1 MLFTNADLFKLIIP
15 LVIEQFLNLSIGMS
29 DSTMASFV
37 TQAAVSGISLV
48 DSINVLLVQVFSA
61 LATGGAV
68 ISAQYL
74 GRRDLLSARASAKQ
88 LYLCVL
94 LASLVITL
102 AALCFRDQIIRA
114 VFGQLEDD
122 VFEAAKIYLITSALS
137 YPFLGLYN
145 AGVALFRSMGNSRV
159 SLFAALIM
167 NLVNMAG
174 NVLVVYVLHW
184 GVFGIALFTLV
195 ARVTSAAFVTYL
207 LLDRR
212 NPIFLEEPFKLE
224 FRPQVIRN
232 ILHIGIPSGFEN
244 SIFQIGKV
252 MVASLISSFGT
263 VGIEA
268 NAIANLFSQL
278 QTLPGSSVSL
288 AMLTVV
294 GRCIGAN
301 DEKQATRY
309 TNKLML
315 FAVGGIIGF
324 SLILYPC
331 RELFYG
337 LFNVGGETKTLVST
351 LILIHTLG
359 VVTFWPW
366 AFTLPSALRASNDVR
381 FCMVASIACMWI
393 FRLGASYVFSL
404 NTILGLPIGLGLGV
418 AGVWLAMALDWIA
431 RAGLFVWRFKSG
443 RWLQRK
449 LI

>member
-15 LVIEQFLNLSIGMS
+15 LVIEQFLNIFIGMS
-29 DSTMASFV
+29 DSTMASFI
-37 TQAAVSGISLV
+37 TEAAVSGISLV
-48 DSINVLLVQVFSA
+48 DSINVLLIQVFSA

-74 GRRDLLSARASAKQ
+74 GRKDLLSARSSAKQ

-94 LASLVITL
+94 MAALVIML
-102 AALCFRDQIIRA
+102 AALCFRDQIIRV
-114 VFGQLEDD
+114 VFGRLEDE
-122 VFEAAKIYLITSALS
+122 VFQAAQIYFITSAIS

-145 AGVALFRSMGNSRV
+145 AGVALFRSMGNSKI

-167 NLVNMAG
+167 NLVNLAG
-174 NVLVVYVLHW
+174 NALVVYVLHW

-195 ARVTSAAFVTYL
+195 ARVAGAGLVTYL
-207 LLDRR
+207 LLDKR
-212 NPIFLEEPFKLE
+212 NPIFLEEPFKIE
-224 FRPQVIRN
+224 FRPQIIKN

-263 VGIEA
+263 IGIEA

-278 QTLPGSSVSL
+278 QTLPGSSIGL

-294 GRCIGAN
+294 GRCVGAN
-301 DEKQATRY
+301 DDQQAARY
-309 TNKLML
+309 ANKLML
-315 FAVGGIIGF
+315 FAVGGIVGL

-337 LFNVGGETKTLVST
+337 LFNVSSETKGVVGT

-381 FCMVASIACMWI
+381 FCMVASIACMWV

-404 NTILGLPIGLGLGV
+404 DTIFGLPLGLGLGV
-418 AGVWLAMALDWIA
+418 AGVWLAMVLDWVA
-431 RAGLFVWRFKSG
+431 RAGFFVWRFKSG
-443 RWLQRK
+443 RWLQKK